1 MRTLLVV
8 GPNPVLGDMPDVVQ
22 VLEDVEV
29 QDLFAVGAVEAL
41 DQRVLHGFAG
51 LDELQVDLVVLRPLG
66 QGQGDELR
74 AVV

>member
-1 MRTLLVV
+1 MRTFLVV
-8 GPNPVLGDMPDVVQ
+8 GPDPVQGDVPDVVQ

-29 QDLFAVGAVEAL
+29 QDLLAVGAVEAL

-51 LDELQVDLVVLRPLG
+51 LDELQVDLVVFRPLG
-66 QGQGDELR
+66 QGQGDEFR